1 MPTLLHAV
9 HFKDVVQAVTSPVWC
24 TLVGLKDAYFH
35 MPIAQKHQLFLRFA
49 FQEESTSV
57 LHPPIWPLSS
67 SSCVQCVQIA
77 LTACRV
83 PLFPCSVKDKLVL
96 LYLDDWLLIAHS
108 PEQMMDTPPKLLNHV
123 TALGHQLSKGF
134 PHSCQW
140 NL

>member
-9 HFKDVVQAVTSPVWC
+9 HFKDVLQAVTPPVWF

-67 SSCVQCVQIA
+67 SCVQIA
-77 LTACRV
+77 LAACRV

-96 LYLDDWLLIAHS
+96 L
-108 PEQMMDTPPKLLNHV
+108 
-123 TALGHQLSKGF
+123 
-134 PHSCQW
+134 
-140 NL
+140 